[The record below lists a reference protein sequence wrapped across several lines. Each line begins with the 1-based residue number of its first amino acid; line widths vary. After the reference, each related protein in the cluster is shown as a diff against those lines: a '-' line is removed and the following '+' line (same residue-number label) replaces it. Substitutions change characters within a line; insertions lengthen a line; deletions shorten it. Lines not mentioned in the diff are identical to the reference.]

1 MFEYNEQT
9 VRSVI
14 CDTQNAI
21 EPELEKI
28 YEPDTG
34 LAGVLYEAERY
45 SLLAGGKRV
54 RPALVI
60 ETCKL
65 LGGAVE
71 AALPYACAIE
81 MVHTYS
87 LIHDD
92 LPCMDNDDLRR
103 GRPTNHKVYGEA
115 FATLAGDGLL
125 TDSFSVI
132 VKNRYT
138 SPEINARAVE
148 VLSVAAGSLGM
159 IKGQVID
166 ILGESNKLDK
176 ESLLELHRGKT
187 GALIMGAVRLG
198 VLASGCSLEDERA
211 VRLVGFAERIGL
223 VFQVIDDILD
233 ATSSSEVLGKSHS
246 DLCNNKTTFL
256 NFYSIEGARKY
267 ANELTEEAIGLIC
280 DIDGSK
286 RLSDFAKYLCDRIK

>member
-1 MFEYNEQT
+1 MFEYDEQR
-9 VRSVI
+9 VKSVI
-14 CDTQNAI
+14 SDTQNAI

-28 YEPDTG
+28 YDAGTD
-34 LAGVLYEAERY
+34 LARILYEAERY

-65 LGGAVE
+65 LGGDVR

-92 LPCMDNDDLRR
+92 LPCMDDDDLRR

-125 TDSFSVI
+125 TDAFSVI
-132 VKNRYT
+132 VRNKYA
-138 SPEINARAVE
+138 SPESNARAVG
-148 VLSVAAGSLGM
+148 VLSEAAGSYGM
-159 IKGQVID
+159 IRGQVID
-166 ILGESNKLDK
+166 ILGESTKLDK
-176 ESLLELHRGKT
+176 DGLLELHKGKT
-187 GALIMGAVRLG
+187 GALIKGAIKLG
-198 VLASGCSLEDERA
+198 VIAAACSLDDERA
-211 VRLVGFAERIGL
+211 CLLVGFAERIGL

-233 ATSSSEVLGKSHS
+233 ATSSIDVLGKSHS
-246 DLCNNKTTFL
+246 DIDNNKTTFL
-256 NFYSIEGARKY
+256 SFYSIDEAREY
-267 ANELTEEAIGLIC
+267 AKELTAEAIGLIK
-280 DIDGSK
+280 DIKGSE
-286 RLSDFAKYLCDRIK
+286 RLSDFAKYLCNRIK